1 MGDAEMRRGGIRD
14 HSRRRYQEGVVA
26 SVGMLD
32 PVALLLAKAV
42 NVFSEGELQ
51 KEPNL
56 AKLC

>member
-1 MGDAEMRRGGIRD
+1 M
-14 HSRRRYQEGVVA
+14 A

-32 PVALLLAKAV
+32 PVALLLDKAV